1 MAGDSREAGQDSAE
15 PGGRPQLHLLHVLH
29 HNHALNREILF
40 KPHSHGNARRDWQGV
55 WYTLEESSMLSAN
68 AISKSFGDQVLFEKA
83 SFTIG
88 PRDRIAMI
96 GPNGSGKTT
105 LFNILARRSRPD
117 SGSLSIRKGTT
128 VGFLEQDISPASGT
142 LLLDSILAGSTR
154 VSGLAH
160 RLRVIQEELAEA
172 GAEEM
177 NVLLTEL
184 GELQHRFEAAGGYD
198 VEYEAKTVLSG
209 LGFSEADFVR
219 PVSQFSGGWLMR
231 AELAKLLL
239 LNPDMLLLDEPT
251 NHLDLES
258 CLWFEDY
265 LAGYQGAVLVTSH
278 DRSFL
283 NRLVDTVFALEQQ
296 KLLMHRGNYDSYV
309 QARQRELEILE
320 ATAERQERK
329 VRQEM
334 RFIERFRAKNTK
346 ATQVQSRI
354 KRLEKMERVVAPRTS
369 RKIHFSFP
377 EPPRSG
383 EEVITLSH
391 VTKAYG
397 EHIVYRD
404 LNLILHR
411 GDRVALVGH
420 NGAGKTTLLRIL
432 AGVLPFEHGELRLGP
447 GTRKAY
453 YAQYQLELLSP
464 ANSAIDELRTVA
476 TDQSE
481 QQLRT
486 ILGGFL
492 FSGDDAY
499 KQVSVLS
506 GGEKSRLAL
515 AKMLTQRANMLLMD
529 EPTNHLDIPSREVLT
544 DALEAYT
551 GTLCF
556 ITHDRTLIR
565 EIANK
570 IVEVRAGR
578 LIVFEGDYDSFLRWR
593 QTREASTSSAKRRPE
608 QVQEAKSSRELE
620 RERKRRDGELRNR
633 YYRRRTPIERRI
645 SEIEEELPRLEREAR
660 EADLLLA
667 DPNHYSDSALVMETI
682 ERKRSVGERMSRL
695 TGQWEEL
702 YAELGGIRSEFEEQK
717 GEIAA

>member
-1 MAGDSREAGQDSAE
+1 
-15 PGGRPQLHLLHVLH
+15 
-29 HNHALNREILF
+29 
-40 KPHSHGNARRDWQGV
+40 
-55 WYTLEESSMLSAN
+55 MLSAS

-105 LFNILARRSRPD
+105 LFNILSRNSTPD

-128 VGFLEQDISPASGT
+128 IGFLQQDISPASEM
-142 LLLDSILAGSTR
+142 LLLDSVLAGSTR
-154 VSGLAH
+154 VTGLAH
-160 RLRVIQEELAEA
+160 RLGVIQEELAEA
-172 GAEEM
+172 GAEETS
-177 NVLLTEL
+177 VLLSEL

-198 VEYEAKTVLSG
+198 LEHEAKMVLGG

-251 NHLDLES
+251 NHLDLET

-265 LAGYQGAVLVTSH
+265 LKSYQGAVLVTSH
-278 DRSFL
+278 DRAFL
-283 NRLVDTVFALEQQ
+283 NRLVDRVFALEQQ
-296 KLLMHRGNYDSYV
+296 KLLIHRGNYDSYV
-309 QARQRELEILE
+309 QARRRELEVLE

-329 VRQEM
+329 VQQEM

-346 ATQVQSRI
+346 AAQVQSRI
-354 KRLEKMERVVAPRTS
+354 KKLEKMERVAAPRSS
-369 RKIHFSFP
+369 RRIHFSFP
-377 EPPRSG
+377 EPPRSA

-397 EHIVYRD
+397 EHVVYSD
-404 LNLILHR
+404 LNLVLHR

-432 AGVLPFEHGELRLGP
+432 AGALPFEHGERRLGP
-447 GTRKAY
+447 GVREAY
-453 YAQYQLELLSP
+453 YAQYQLELLNP

-570 IVEVRAGR
+570 IIEVRAGR
-578 LIVFEGDYDSFLRWR
+578 LIIFEGDYDSFLRWR
-593 QTREASTSSAKRRPE
+593 ETRETGTAPEKSGPE
-608 QVQEAKSSRELE
+608 QLHEATSNRERD

-633 YYRRRTPIERRI
+633 YYRRRAPVERRI
-645 SEIEEELPRLEREAR
+645 SEIEQELPRVEKEAR

-667 DPNHYSDSALVMETI
+667 DPNHYSDPTLVMETV
-682 ERKRSVGERMSRL
+682 ERKRGLAERVSRL
-695 TGQWEEL
+695 TEEWEKL
-702 YAELGGIRSEFEEQK
+702 HAELGGIRSEFEEQK
-717 GEIAA
+717 GESALRHASKQAVMRNNRN